1 MADTSGSDRN
11 LSPQEEER
19 QRIMN
24 QRVARREQMV
34 KQRVQRKQYEQAR
47 KKAIWAKRTAIGKLF
62 LIIFALVILGG
73 LLFAMFTWFGVNL
86 GQLLGGK

>member
-1 MADTSGSDRN
+1 MTDASGSDRQM
-11 LSPQEEER
+11 SPQEEER

-47 KKAIWAKRTAIGKLF
+47 KKAIWAKRTAMGKLF
-62 LIIFALVILGG
+62 MIIFALVALGG

-86 GQLLGGK
+86 SQLLGG